1 MAQPPATGHQDTPTY
16 LPQPH
21 IQWQAGGTQGSNM
34 KALDNSQ
41 RVDMPQKWPMLL
53 VTPKL
58 IYNLLSP
65 LKRPLGFRL
74 THCHQKPVGKVNGRR
89 GGPWQQCVGL
99 GCGVWPCATGLCPCQ
114 HWDSNRGRSY
124 LVRQSMWKILISL
137 AQFF

>member
-53 VTPKL
+53 VTPEL
-58 IYNLLSP
+58 TYNLLSL

-89 GGPWQQCVGL
+89 GGPGSNVWAWGVV
-99 GCGVWPCATGLCPCQ
+99 CGPVPRASVPASTGIQTEVDL
-114 HWDSNRGRSY
+114 
-124 LVRQSMWKILISL
+124 IL
-137 AQFF
+137 